1 MTAKRANHRFTT
13 FAWVTYAYLLGVI
26 LFGAWV
32 RITGSGAGC
41 GSHWP
46 TCHGELIPRSP
57 SVQTMIEY
65 THRLTSG
72 LCGVSKDGLDVLLA
86 LQVGALTPDIY
97 QVVVPCE
104 ALSIG

>member
-1 MTAKRANHRFTT
+1 MNELTGRRDALTRY
-13 FAWVTYAYLLGVI
+13 AWAFVLYLIGVI

-46 TCHGELIPRSP
+46 TCHGELIPMAP
-57 SVQTMIEY
+57 ATETIIEY

-72 LCGVSKDGLDVLLA
+72 LCGPLA
-86 LQVGALTPDIY
+86 LLLVGWVWNGT
-97 QVVVPCE
+97 V
-104 ALSIG
+104 GGGRWRGRR